1 MGNLENG
8 ERARPSERAVSSK
21 RDRARNRADIHRFY
35 FILRSS
41 LGAGGR
47 GEWVRERSLEL
58 GDENECPWAGEGRIG
73 IKKVVGGE
81 KEAEKEVRRETGGN
95 EIGSSS
101 RIKRL
106 KQSRVDV

>member
-73 IKKVVGGE
+73 IKKSGRRGKGGRE
-81 KEAEKEVRRETGGN
+81 GGKEGDRGE
-95 EIGSSS
+95 
-101 RIKRL
+101 
-106 KQSRVDV
+106 